1 MFPMRPDLAAKYDL
15 RVPRYTSYPTAP
27 HFHPGV
33 TGETYR
39 GWLGEIDPGLELS
52 LYLHIAF
59 CAEMCWFCGCHTKI
73 TKRYAPVAA
82 YMDALW
88 REVEL
93 VADALP
99 TRMTARHIHFGG
111 GSPTILSSDD
121 FVRTIDLLKSRFILK
136 PDAEVAVE
144 LDPRTA
150 DEAYVRAMAGA
161 GVTRASIGVQDL
173 DDKVQQAINRIQPYE
188 VTARVVEWLGK
199 YGVPEVNIDLIYGLP
214 HQTLDGL
221 LATIEKAVTGFNP
234 KRVALFGYAH
244 VPWMKKHQRLIPEEA
259 LPDTD
264 LRWRQYE
271 QGCRL
276 LTETLGYVQ
285 IGLDHFATPDDPM
298 AVALKEKRLHR
309 NFQGYTTD
317 SATTLIG
324 FGASGIGSL
333 PQGYVVNDGEVHA
346 YQRTIAGGRLA
357 TTRGV
362 AVTPDDML
370 RREIIERL
378 MCDLE
383 IDLDAVAARHGAD
396 GGQFGPELAS
406 LAPLQ
411 ADGLVEVT
419 GRRILVTEDGRTL
432 VRAVCAAFDRYLKA
446 GEQRHS
452 KAV

>member
-1 MFPMRPDLAAKYDL
+1 MRPDLAAKYDL

-33 TGETYR
+33 TAETY
-39 GWLGEIDPGLELS
+39 GEWLGGVDPALELS

-93 VADALP
+93 VAEALP
-99 TRMTARHIHFGG
+99 TRMTARHVHFGG
-111 GSPTILSSDD
+111 GSPTILSSED
-121 FVRTIDLLKSRFILK
+121 FVRTIDLLRSRFILK

-150 DEAYVRAMAGA
+150 DEAYVKAMAGA

-188 VTARVVEWLGK
+188 VTERVVEWLGK

-214 HQTLDGL
+214 HQSLDGL
-221 LATIEKAVTGFNP
+221 LATIEHAVKGFSP

-244 VPWMKKHQRLIPEEA
+244 VPWMKKHQRLIPEET
-259 LPDTD
+259 LPDTNTR
-264 LRWRQYE
+264 LQQYE

-285 IGLDHFATPDDPM
+285 IGLDHFAAPDDAM
-298 AVALKEKRLHR
+298 AIALKEKRLHR

-324 FGASGIGSL
+324 LGASGIGSL

-346 YQRTIAGGRLA
+346 YQRAIAEGRLA
-357 TTRGV
+357 TSRGV
-362 AVTPDDML
+362 AISPDDIL

-383 IDLDAVAARHGAD
+383 IDLDVVAGRHGGD
-396 GGQFGPELAS
+396 GAQFGAELAS

-411 ADGLVEVT
+411 ADGLVTVE
-419 GRRILVTEDGRTL
+419 GHRIHVTEEGRTL

>member
-1 MFPMRPDLAAKYDL
+1 MRPDLAAKYDL

-39 GWLGEIDPGLELS
+39 GWLGGVDPALELS

-82 YMDALW
+82 YMEALW
-88 REVEL
+88 REIEL
-93 VADALP
+93 VAEALP

-111 GSPTILSSDD
+111 GSPTILKSDD
-121 FVRTIDLLKSRFILK
+121 FVRTIDLLKSRFLLK
-136 PDAEVAVE
+136 DGAEVAVE

-150 DEAYVRAMAGA
+150 DEAYVEAMAGA

-173 DDKVQQAINRIQPYE
+173 DPKVQQAINRIQPYD
-188 VTARVVEWLGK
+188 VTERVVEWLRK
-199 YGVPEVNIDLIYGLP
+199 YRVPEVNIDLIYGLP
-214 HQTLDGL
+214 HQSVDGL
-221 LATIEKAVTGFNP
+221 LKTIETAVEGFKP
-234 KRVALFGYAH
+234 RRVALFGYAH
-244 VPWMKKHQRLIPEEA
+244 VPWMKKHQRLIPEES
-259 LPDTD
+259 LPDTNA
-264 LRWRQYE
+264 RWQQYE
-271 QGCRL
+271 LGCRL

-285 IGLDHFATPDDPM
+285 IGLDHFAAPDDAM

-333 PQGYVVNDGEVHA
+333 PQGYVANEGEVHA
-346 YQRTIAGGRLA
+346 YQRTIASGGLA
-357 TTRGV
+357 VTRGI
-362 AVTPDDML
+362 AINDDDRL

-383 IDLDAVAARHGAD
+383 IDLDAVAGRHGVD
-396 GGQFGPELAS
+396 GGRFDAELAG

-411 ADGLVEVT
+411 ADGLVKVD
-419 GRRILVTEDGRTL
+419 GHRIAVTEEGRTL